1 MGGHTEHD
9 ATSRGRSRGGAA
21 IVGTSEMAAA
31 IRAFDWGKTELGSI
45 DSWSSILLSF
55 VNLLV
60 CSPLPATLSWGP
72 DLIFL
77 YNDAAIPTVG
87 PMHPGALGGRY
98 RDVFKEA
105 WNIVGRDLEGCL
117 KAGDTPVREN
127 VMVPLLRDGELL
139 EKYWTYSLVPVYDD
153 GRIVAVY
160 NPYQETTKGV
170 VALKEREAATTQLQ
184 QVLKDT
190 SESIMTV
197 DREWRVTYMNPR
209 ALQVSAPINPVG
221 RNLWECYPLFLYD
234 KSPWLE
240 HYHRAMDERVSGS
253 FEAFYSDPINVWV
266 LVQVQPSPTGITIF
280 FRDITKEK
288 QSAAALIQTEK
299 LAAVGRLASSIAHEI
314 NNPLEA
320 VTNLLYIARTAVD
333 LPETIRETLDLA
345 DQELGRVALI
355 TNQTLRFHRQSTL
368 PQDVTCLD
376 LLSTVLAM
384 YEPKIRNLG
393 IQVEKR
399 KRANRPVRIFEGDI
413 RQVLNNLIGNATDAM
428 KAGGRLI
435 VRSREGT
442 RWTTGEKGLVLT
454 VADTGGGMPPEVA
467 RRVFE
472 AFYTTKGILGSG
484 LGLWISKEIVSR
496 HHGSL
501 RMRSSQGKSHGTVFT
516 LFLPFADGNLIDSA

>member
-1 MGGHTEHD
+1 MSSGQ
-9 ATSRGRSRGGAA
+9 TSGSAS
-21 IVGTSEMAAA
+21 IVGTGEMAAA
-31 IRAFDWGKTELGSI
+31 IRSFDWARTELGSL
-45 DSWSSILLSF
+45 DSWSPTLLSL

-60 CSPLPATLSWGP
+60 CSPLPATLSLGP
-72 DLIFL
+72 ALIFL
-77 YNDAAIPTVG
+77 YNDAAIPTLG
-87 PMHPGALGGRY
+87 PKHPAALGGRY

-105 WNIVGRDLEGCL
+105 WSIVREDLEGCL
-117 KAGDTPVREN
+117 RDGDTPVREN
-127 VMVPLLRDGELL
+127 VMIPLMRGGKLL
-139 EKYWTYSLVPVYDD
+139 EKYWTYSLLPVYDG

-160 NPYQETTKGV
+160 NPYQETTQSV
-170 VALKEREAATTQLQ
+170 VALREREAAIGQLK
-184 QVLKDT
+184 QVLEDT
-190 SESIMTV
+190 SESVMTV

-221 RNLWECYPLFLYD
+221 LNIWECYPAFLYE

-266 LVQVQPSPTGITIF
+266 LVQVQPTPDGITIF

-320 VTNLLYIARTAVD
+320 VTNLLYIARTAID
-333 LPETIRETLDLA
+333 LPEAIRETLDQA

-376 LLSTVLAM
+376 LFSTVLAM

-399 KRANRPVRIFEGDI
+399 KRANKPVRIFEGDI
-413 RQVLNNLIGNATDAM
+413 RQVLNNLIGNAVDAM

-454 VADTGGGMPPEVA
+454 VADTGSGMSPEVA
-467 RRVFE
+467 RRIFE

-501 RMRSSQGKSHGTVFT
+501 RMRSSQGESHGTVFT
-516 LFLPFADGNLIDSA
+516 LFLPFASRNLIDPA